1 MDPSSLTT
9 AELVQGYHQ
18 LGDLL
23 RCNYCQADFTDRQ
36 QVTSHLERQHGGPLS
51 ALLNLASKYNTLTP
65 KQRELLRA
73 FSQPLK
79 DKDIANLLQISAST
93 VRHQKF
99 TFREKAKQAQLYLAQ
114 YEAVFGATPTDTMLP
129 MPPTA
134 ISNDARFKITEKE
147 YRKLTQQYF
156 DFSVPHL
163 TLTRLP
169 KGQKKVIALLYR
181 IRAEFSFGTEYPQT
195 AVDAKLKT
203 IYFDYVTLRRYL
215 IDYGFLA
222 RTADNRTYW
231 RIF

>member
-79 DKDIANLLQISAST
+79 TRISLTCFRSAPRLSVIKSLRFVKSKAST
-93 VRHQKF
+93 
-99 TFREKAKQAQLYLAQ
+99 
-114 YEAVFGATPTDTMLP
+114 AVP
-129 MPPTA
+129 
-134 ISNDARFKITEKE
+134 R
-147 YRKLTQQYF
+147 
-156 DFSVPHL
+156 
-163 TLTRLP
+163 
-169 KGQKKVIALLYR
+169 
-181 IRAEFSFGTEYPQT
+181 
-195 AVDAKLKT
+195 T
-203 IYFDYVTLRRYL
+203 I
-215 IDYGFLA
+215 
-222 RTADNRTYW
+222 
-231 RIF
+231 